1 MCNPPKRRYSRVF
14 LVREIVGTFL
24 TGVRCRKKPQKRR
37 KKETSAPWRQKKR
50 KKKKICNENK
60 EEKRIIPR
68 RRRRRRRLRRSTPTP
83 TTRWCDRERT
93 RTCLKKRGRLWNF
106 FFSCLF
112 FLNARLRVRVR
123 TDGKKR
129 LFSYFARVFFC
140 FVISEPLL
148 CNNKQQDDRR
158 GGRFGRRV

>member
-60 EEKRIIPR
+60 EEKRTL

-83 TTRWCDRERT
+83 TILGCDRERT
-93 RTCLKKRGRLWNF
+93 RTCLKKRGRF
-106 FFSCLF
+106 CGVSSS
-112 FLNARLRVRVR
+112 R
-123 TDGKKR
+123 G
-129 LFSYFARVFFC
+129 VFFTRVYVYE
-140 FVISEPLL
+140 FYGRKKTVSFLTSRKRFLL
-148 CNNKQQDDRR
+148 
-158 GGRFGRRV
+158 FWYL